1 MSLTTRRTILKGLA
15 GAGAAAA
22 VSGFPFV
29 NRLAL
34 GQQSLKLGVVVPQTG
49 PMALEAQEMLA
60 ATQIAVE
67 DVNADGGVM
76 GRKVET
82 VIRDSEFKPEVAKRK
97 ATELVEVEKA
107 PFLVGAIVGFE
118 GIAMAEVGCKNDV
131 IVSFFG
137 QNFLTVKGKMC
148 KYQFGN
154 NLSPYQTAAAAAHFV
169 TEQKMGK
176 KWHMLANN
184 YSWPQMFERAYSLVA
199 KQVGADWT
207 GVTWAPLGTR
217 DFLPF
222 LPKVAA
228 AKADVVFIT
237 TWAADQVACAKQV
250 QEFGLAKQARVIHS
264 ITELTFAEAAG
275 AGVYDGFYSGM
286 PWYWHLK
293 DKYPAAKK
301 YYDRHLALRKRAL
314 VMGPDCGTAILDGV
328 PLGFANAVRRGPIG
342 LAGASGTGLQQVV
355 CLIDRL
361 GMGISQAIGVGGRDL
376 DERIGGLMMLAALDR
391 LADDSGTTV
400 IVLISKPP
408 SPLGAKAASRKPRK
422 VRLSVY
428 WAL

>member
-1 MSLTTRRTILKGLA
+1 M
-15 GAGAAAA
+15 
-22 VSGFPFV
+22 
-29 NRLAL
+29 
-34 GQQSLKLGVVVPQTG
+34 VV
-49 PMALEAQEMLA
+49 
-60 ATQIAVE
+60 
-67 DVNADGGVM
+67 
-76 GRKVET
+76 
-82 VIRDSEFKPEVAKRK
+82 RDSEFKPEVAKRK

-131 IVSFFG
+131 IVCFFG

-154 NLSPYQTAAAAAHFV
+154 NLTPYQTAAAAARFV
-169 TEQKMGK
+169 DAQKLGK

-199 KQVGADWT
+199 KQVGAEWT

-250 QEFGLAKQARVIHS
+250 QEFGLAKHSQVIHS

-275 AGVYDGFYSGM
+275 KGVYENFYSGM
-286 PWYWHLK
+286 PWYWHLR
-293 DKYPAAKK
+293 DKFPAARK
-301 YYDRHLALRKRAL
+301 YYDRHYALRKRAPGGYTASTYSTVRVL
-314 VMGPDCGTAILDGV
+314 LDTAREVKSTDTDKVTRALEGRKFQYLKGPEEIRACDHVNIQDVYLC
-328 PLGFANAVRRGPIG
+328 RGKS
-342 LAGASGTGLQQVV
+342 ASAMKDAWDFFDIV
-355 CLIDRL
+355 
-361 GMGISQAIGVGGRDL
+361 QAVGGEVVAESCEGEGFDPK
-376 DERIGGLMMLAALDR
+376 
-391 LADDSGTTV
+391 
-400 IVLISKPP
+400 KP
-408 SPLGAKAASRKPRK
+408 
-422 VRLSVY
+422 LSQQI
-428 WAL
+428 

>member
-1 MSLTTRRTILKGLA
+1 MMQTTRRTILKALA
-15 GAGAAAA
+15 GAGAATA

-34 GQQSLKLGVVVPQTG
+34 GQQPIKLGVVLPMTG
-49 PMALEAQEMLA
+49 PMALEAQEMLT
-60 ATQIAVE
+60 ATQLAVE
-67 DVNADGGVM
+67 DANAEGGVM
-76 GRKVET
+76 GRKVEI
-82 VIRDSEFKPEVAKRK
+82 VVRDSEFKPEVAKRK
-97 ATELVEVEKA
+97 ATELVEVEKS

-118 GIAMAEVGCKNDV
+118 GIAMAEVGCKNEV

-154 NLSPYQTAAAAAHFV
+154 NLTPYQTAASAARFV
-169 TEQKMGK
+169 SEQKMGK

-184 YSWPQMFERAYSLVA
+184 YSWPQMFERAYSIVA
-199 KQVGADWT
+199 KQVGAEWT

-250 QEFGLAKQARVIHS
+250 QEFGLAKQAQVIHS

-275 AGVYDGFYSGM
+275 KGVYEGFYSGM

-293 DKYPAAKK
+293 DKYPAAQK
-301 YYDRHLALRKRAL
+301 YYERHFAQRKRAPSGYTASAYSTVRVL
-314 VMGPDCGTAILDGV
+314 LDTARETNSLDTEKVTRALEGRKQQYLKGPEQIRACDHVNIQDVYLCKGKSAAAMKDAWDFYDIV
-328 PLGFANAVRRGPIG
+328 
-342 LAGASGTGLQQVV
+342 
-355 CLIDRL
+355 
-361 GMGISQAIGVGGRDL
+361 QAVGGEVTSESCEGEGFDPKR
-376 DERIGGLMMLAALDR
+376 
-391 LADDSGTTV
+391 
-400 IVLISKPP
+400 
-408 SPLGAKAASRKPRK
+408 PLSQQI
-422 VRLSVY
+422 
-428 WAL
+428 

>member
-1 MSLTTRRTILKGLA
+1 MGLTSRRTILKTLA
-15 GAGAAAA
+15 GAGAATA

-34 GQQSLKLGVVVPQTG
+34 GQAAIKLGVVVPMTG

-67 DVNADGGVM
+67 DVNASGGVM

-97 ATELVEVEKA
+97 ATELIEVEKA

-137 QNFLTVKGKMC
+137 QNFLTIKGKMC

-154 NLSPYQTAAAAAHFV
+154 NLTPYQTAAAAAHFV
-169 TEQKMGK
+169 NEQKMGK
-176 KWHMLANN
+176 RWHMLANN

-275 AGVYDGFYSGM
+275 AGVYENFYSGM

-293 DKYPAAKK
+293 DKFPAAKR
-301 YYDRHLALRKRAL
+301 YYDRHVALRKRAPSGYTASTYSTVRL
-314 VMGPDCGTAILDGV
+314 LLETANEVKSLETDRVTRALEGRKFQHLKGPEQIRACDHVNMQEVFLCKGK
-328 PLGFANAVRRGPIG
+328 P
-342 LAGASGTGLQQVV
+342 ASAMKDAWDFFDIVQ
-355 CLIDRL
+355 
-361 GMGISQAIGVGGRDL
+361 SVGG
-376 DERIGGLMMLAALDR
+376 E
-391 LADDSGTTV
+391 TT
-400 IVLISKPP
+400 SESCEGEGFDPKKP
-408 SPLGAKAASRKPRK
+408 
-422 VRLSVY
+422 LSQQI
-428 WAL
+428 

>member
-1 MSLTTRRTILKGLA
+1 MSPTTRRTILKGLA
-15 GAGAAAA
+15 AAGAVTT

-34 GQQSLKLGVVVPQTG
+34 GQQPLKLGVVVPQTG

-67 DVNADGGVM
+67 DVNAEGGVL
-76 GRKVET
+76 GRKVEM
-82 VIRDSEFKPEVAKRK
+82 VVRDSEFKPEVAKRK

-131 IVSFFG
+131 IVCFFG

-154 NLSPYQTAAAAAHFV
+154 NLTPYQTAAAAARFV
-169 TEQKMGK
+169 DAQKLGK

-199 KQVGADWT
+199 KQVGAEWT

-250 QEFGLAKQARVIHS
+250 QEFGLAKHSQVIHS

-275 AGVYDGFYSGM
+275 KGVYENFYSGM
-286 PWYWHLK
+286 PWYWHLR
-293 DKYPAAKK
+293 DKFPAAKK
-301 YYDRHLALRKRAL
+301 YYDRHYALRKRAPGGYTASTYSTVRVL
-314 VMGPDCGTAILDGV
+314 LDTAREVKSTDTDKVTRALEGRKFQYLKGPEEIRACDHVNIQDVYLC
-328 PLGFANAVRRGPIG
+328 RGKS
-342 LAGASGTGLQQVV
+342 ASAMKDAWDFFDIV
-355 CLIDRL
+355 
-361 GMGISQAIGVGGRDL
+361 QAVGGEVVAESCEGEGFDPK
-376 DERIGGLMMLAALDR
+376 
-391 LADDSGTTV
+391 
-400 IVLISKPP
+400 KP
-408 SPLGAKAASRKPRK
+408 
-422 VRLSVY
+422 LSQQI
-428 WAL
+428 

>member
-1 MSLTTRRTILKGLA
+1 MSRTTRRTILKGLA
-15 GAGAAAA
+15 AGAVTT
-22 VSGFPFV
+22 VSGLPFV

-34 GQQSLKLGVVVPQTG
+34 GQQPLKLGVVVPQTG

-67 DVNADGGVM
+67 DVNAEGGVL
-76 GRKVET
+76 GRKVEM
-82 VIRDSEFKPEVAKRK
+82 VVRDSEFKPEVAKRK

-131 IVSFFG
+131 IVCFFG

-154 NLSPYQTAAAAAHFV
+154 NLTPYQTAAAAARFV
-169 TEQKMGK
+169 DAQKLGK
-176 KWHMLANN
+176 RWHMLANN

-199 KQVGADWT
+199 KQVGAEWT

-250 QEFGLAKQARVIHS
+250 QEFGLAKHSQVIHS

-275 AGVYDGFYSGM
+275 KGVYENFYSGM
-286 PWYWHLK
+286 PWYWHLR
-293 DKYPAAKK
+293 DKFPAAKK
-301 YYDRHLALRKRAL
+301 YYDRHYALRKRAPGGYTASTYSTVRVL
-314 VMGPDCGTAILDGV
+314 LDTAREVKSTDTDKVTRALEGRKFQYLKGPEEIRACDHVNIQDVYLC
-328 PLGFANAVRRGPIG
+328 RGKS
-342 LAGASGTGLQQVV
+342 ASAMKDAWDFFDIV
-355 CLIDRL
+355 
-361 GMGISQAIGVGGRDL
+361 QAVGGEVVAESCEGEGFDPK
-376 DERIGGLMMLAALDR
+376 
-391 LADDSGTTV
+391 
-400 IVLISKPP
+400 KP
-408 SPLGAKAASRKPRK
+408 
-422 VRLSVY
+422 LSQQI
-428 WAL
+428 

>member
-1 MSLTTRRTILKGLA
+1 MSDTMRRTILKGLA
-15 GAGAAAA
+15 GAGAATA

-29 NRLAL
+29 NRQAL
-34 GQQSLKLGVVVPQTG
+34 GQQPIKLGVIVPITG

-76 GRKVET
+76 GRKVEM
-82 VIRDSEFKPEVAKRK
+82 VVRDSEFKPEVAKRK
-97 ATELVEVEKA
+97 ATELIEVEKA

-118 GIAMAEVGCKNDV
+118 GIALSEVGCKSEV
-131 IVSFFG
+131 VVSFFG

-154 NLSPYQTAAAAAHFV
+154 NLTPYQTAAAAARFV
-169 TEQKMGK
+169 AQQKMGK

-184 YSWPQMFERAYSLVA
+184 YSWPQMFERAYKIVA
-199 KQVGADWT
+199 KDVGAEWS

-228 AKADVVFIT
+228 AKADVVFVT
-237 TWAADQVACAKQV
+237 TWAADQVACTKQV
-250 QEFGLAKQARVIHS
+250 QEFGLARQSQVIHS

-275 AGVYDGFYSGM
+275 KGVYESFYVGM

-293 DKYPAAKK
+293 DKYPAAKR
-301 YYDRHLALRKRAL
+301 YYDRHYALRKRAPSGYTASSYSTVRVL
-314 VMGPDCGTAILDGV
+314 LDTARDVKSLESEKLMRALEGRKFQYLKGPEQIRACDHVNIQDSFLC
-328 PLGFANAVRRGPIG
+328 RG
-342 LAGASGTGLQQVV
+342 
-355 CLIDRL
+355 
-361 GMGISQAIGVGGRDL
+361 
-376 DERIGGLMMLAALDR
+376 
-391 LADDSGTTV
+391 
-400 IVLISKPP
+400 
-408 SPLGAKAASRKPRK
+408 KAASAMKDDWDFFDIVQAVGGDVISESCESEGFDPKKP
-422 VRLSVY
+422 LSQQI
-428 WAL
+428 

>member
-1 MSLTTRRTILKGLA
+1 MSHATRRAVLKGLT
-15 GAGAAAA
+15 GLGAAAS

-34 GQQSLKLGVVVPQTG
+34 GQQPIKLGVVVPQTG
-49 PMALEAQEMLA
+49 PMALESQEMLA

-67 DVNADGGVM
+67 DVNADGGVV
-76 GRKVET
+76 GRKVEM
-82 VIRDSEFKPEVAKRK
+82 VVRDSEFKPEVAKRK

-107 PFLVGAIVGFE
+107 AFLVGAIVGFE

-154 NLSPYQTAAAAAHFV
+154 NLTPYQTAAAAARFV
-169 TEQKMGK
+169 DAQKMGK

-199 KQVGADWT
+199 KQVGAEWT

-250 QEFGLAKQARVIHS
+250 QEFGLAKQSQVIHS

-275 AGVYDGFYSGM
+275 KGVHENFYSGM

-301 YYDRHLALRKRAL
+301 YYDRHLALRKRAPSGYTASTYSTVRVL
-314 VMGPDCGTAILDGV
+314 LDTAREVKSLDTDKVTRALEGRKFQYLKGPEEIRACDHV
-328 PLGFANAVRRGPIG
+328 N
-342 LAGASGTGLQQVV
+342 LQEVYLCKGKSAAAMKDAWDFYDIV
-355 CLIDRL
+355 
-361 GMGISQAIGVGGRDL
+361 QAVGGDMVAETCEGEGF
-376 DERIGGLMMLAALDR
+376 DPK
-391 LADDSGTTV
+391 
-400 IVLISKPP
+400 KP
-408 SPLGAKAASRKPRK
+408 
-422 VRLSVY
+422 LS
-428 WAL
+428 AQI

>member
-1 MSLTTRRTILKGLA
+1 MSLTTRRTMLKGLA
-15 GAGAAAA
+15 GAGAAVT

-34 GQQSLKLGVVVPQTG
+34 GQQPIKLGVVIPQTG

-76 GRKVET
+76 GRKVDL
-82 VIRDSEFKPEVAKRK
+82 VVRDSEFKPEVAKRK

-107 PFLVGAIVGFE
+107 AFLVGAIVGFE

-131 IVSFFG
+131 IVSFYG

-154 NLSPYQTAAAAAHFV
+154 NLTPYQTAAAAARFV
-169 TEQKMGK
+169 DAQKMGK

-199 KQVGADWT
+199 KQVGAEWT

-250 QEFGLAKQARVIHS
+250 QEFGLARQAQVIHS

-275 AGVYDGFYSGM
+275 KGVYENFYSGM

-301 YYDRHLALRKRAL
+301 YYDRHYALRKRAPSGYTASTYSTVRVL
-314 VMGPDCGTAILDGV
+314 LDTAREVKSLDTEKVTRALEGRKFQYLKGPEEIRACDHVNIQEVFLCKGKSAAAMKDAWDFYDIV
-328 PLGFANAVRRGPIG
+328 
-342 LAGASGTGLQQVV
+342 
-355 CLIDRL
+355 
-361 GMGISQAIGVGGRDL
+361 QAVGG
-376 DERIGGLMMLAALDR
+376 E
-391 LADDSGTTV
+391 
-400 IVLISKPP
+400 IVAESCEGEGFDPKKP
-408 SPLGAKAASRKPRK
+408 
-422 VRLSVY
+422 LSQQI
-428 WAL
+428 

>member
-1 MSLTTRRTILKGLA
+1 MMQSTRRTVLKSLA
-15 GAGAAAA
+15 GAGAATA
-22 VSGFPFV
+22 VSGFPLV

-34 GQQSLKLGVVVPQTG
+34 GQQPIKLGVVIPQTG
-49 PMALEAQEMLA
+49 PMALESQEMLA

-76 GRKVET
+76 GRKVEL
-82 VIRDSEFKPEVAKRK
+82 VVRDSEFKPEVAKRK
-97 ATELVEVEKA
+97 ATELIEVEKA
-107 PFLVGAIVGFE
+107 AFLVGAIVGFE

-131 IVSFFG
+131 IVSFYG

-169 TEQKMGK
+169 AQQKMGK

-184 YSWPQMFERAYSLVA
+184 YSWPQMFERAYSIVA
-199 KQVGADWT
+199 KQVGAEWT

-228 AKADVVFIT
+228 ARADVVFIT

-250 QEFGLAKQARVIHS
+250 QEFGLAKQAQVIHS

-275 AGVYDGFYSGM
+275 KGVYEGFYSGM

-293 DKYPAAKK
+293 DKYPAAQK
-301 YYDRHLALRKRAL
+301 YYERHFAQRKRAPSGYTASAYSTVRVL
-314 VMGPDCGTAILDGV
+314 LDTARETNSLDTEKVTRALEGRKHQYLKGPEQIRACDHVNIQDVYLCKGKSAAAMKDAWDFYDIV
-328 PLGFANAVRRGPIG
+328 
-342 LAGASGTGLQQVV
+342 
-355 CLIDRL
+355 
-361 GMGISQAIGVGGRDL
+361 QAVGGEVTSESCEGEGFDPKR
-376 DERIGGLMMLAALDR
+376 
-391 LADDSGTTV
+391 
-400 IVLISKPP
+400 
-408 SPLGAKAASRKPRK
+408 PLSQQI
-422 VRLSVY
+422 
-428 WAL
+428 

>member
-1 MSLTTRRTILKGLA
+1 MKPTTRRTMLKTLA
-15 GAGAAAA
+15 GAGAVSA

-34 GQQSLKLGVVVPQTG
+34 GQQALKVGVVVPMTG
-49 PMALEAQEMLA
+49 PMALEAQEMLT

-67 DVNADGGVM
+67 DVNAAGGVM

-97 ATELVEVEKA
+97 ATELIEVEKA
-107 PFLVGAIVGFE
+107 AFLVGAIVGFE

-131 IVSFFG
+131 IVAFFG
-137 QNFLTVKGKMC
+137 QNFLTIKGKMC

-154 NLSPYQTAAAAAHFV
+154 NLTPYQTAAAAAHFV
-169 TEQKMGK
+169 NAQKMGK

-199 KQVGADWT
+199 KEVGAEWT

-275 AGVYDGFYSGM
+275 AGVYENFYSGM

-293 DKYPAAKK
+293 DKFPAAKR
-301 YYDRHLALRKRAL
+301 YYDRHVALRKRAPSGYTASTYSTVRL
-314 VMGPDCGTAILDGV
+314 LLETANEVKSLETDKVTRALEGRKFQHLKGPEQIRACDHVNLQEVYLCKGK
-328 PLGFANAVRRGPIG
+328 P
-342 LAGASGTGLQQVV
+342 AGAMKDAWDFFDIVQSVSGETISESCEGEGFDSKKPLSQQ
-355 CLIDRL
+355 I
-361 GMGISQAIGVGGRDL
+361 
-376 DERIGGLMMLAALDR
+376 
-391 LADDSGTTV
+391 
-400 IVLISKPP
+400 
-408 SPLGAKAASRKPRK
+408 
-422 VRLSVY
+422 
-428 WAL
+428 

>member
-1 MSLTTRRTILKGLA
+1 MSQTTRRTILKRLAAA
-15 GAGAAAA
+15 GAVTT

-34 GQQSLKLGVVVPQTG
+34 GQQPLKLGVVVPQTG

-67 DVNADGGVM
+67 DVNAEGGVL
-76 GRKVET
+76 GRKVEM
-82 VIRDSEFKPEVAKRK
+82 VVRDSEFKPEVAKRK

-131 IVSFFG
+131 IVCFFG

-154 NLSPYQTAAAAAHFV
+154 NLTPYQTAAAAARFV
-169 TEQKMGK
+169 DAQKLGK

-199 KQVGADWT
+199 KQVGAEWT

-250 QEFGLAKQARVIHS
+250 QEFGLAKHSQVIHS

-275 AGVYDGFYSGM
+275 KGVYENFYSGM
-286 PWYWHLK
+286 PWYWHLR
-293 DKYPAAKK
+293 DKFPAARK
-301 YYDRHLALRKRAL
+301 YYERHYALRKRAPGGYTASTYSTVRVL
-314 VMGPDCGTAILDGV
+314 LDTAREVKSTDTDKVTRALEGRKFQYLKGPEEIRACDHVNIQDVYLC
-328 PLGFANAVRRGPIG
+328 RGKS
-342 LAGASGTGLQQVV
+342 ASAMKDAWDFFDIV
-355 CLIDRL
+355 
-361 GMGISQAIGVGGRDL
+361 QAVGGEVVAESCEGEGFDPK
-376 DERIGGLMMLAALDR
+376 
-391 LADDSGTTV
+391 
-400 IVLISKPP
+400 KP
-408 SPLGAKAASRKPRK
+408 
-422 VRLSVY
+422 LSQQI
-428 WAL
+428 

>member
-1 MSLTTRRTILKGLA
+1 MSHATRRTVLKGLA
-15 GAGAAAA
+15 GVGAATAIT
-22 VSGFPFV
+22 GFPFV

-34 GQQSLKLGVVVPQTG
+34 GQQPIKLGVVIPQTG
-49 PMALEAQEMLA
+49 PMALESQEMLA

-67 DVNADGGVM
+67 DVNAEGGVL
-76 GRKVET
+76 GRKVEL
-82 VIRDSEFKPEVAKRK
+82 VVRDSEFKPEVAKRK

-107 PFLVGAIVGFE
+107 AFLVGAIVGFE

-154 NLSPYQTAAAAAHFV
+154 NLTPYQTAAAAARFV
-169 TEQKMGK
+169 DAQKLGK

-250 QEFGLAKQARVIHS
+250 QEFGLARQAHVIHS

-275 AGVYDGFYSGM
+275 KGVYENFYSGM

-301 YYDRHLALRKRAL
+301 YYDRHYALRKRAPSGYTASTYSTVRVL
-314 VMGPDCGTAILDGV
+314 LDTAREVKSLDTDKVTRALEGRKFQYLKGPEEIRACDHVNIQEVYLCKGKSAAAMKDAWDFYDIV
-328 PLGFANAVRRGPIG
+328 
-342 LAGASGTGLQQVV
+342 
-355 CLIDRL
+355 
-361 GMGISQAIGVGGRDL
+361 QAVGGDVVAESCEGEGF
-376 DERIGGLMMLAALDR
+376 DAK
-391 LADDSGTTV
+391 
-400 IVLISKPP
+400 KP
-408 SPLGAKAASRKPRK
+408 
-422 VRLSVY
+422 LSQQI
-428 WAL
+428 

>member
-1 MSLTTRRTILKGLA
+1 MSQTTRRIILKGLA
-15 GAGAAAA
+15 AAGAVTT
-22 VSGFPFV
+22 VSAFPFV

-34 GQQSLKLGVVVPQTG
+34 GQQPLKLGVVVPQTG

-67 DVNADGGVM
+67 DVNAEGGVL
-76 GRKVET
+76 GRKVEM
-82 VIRDSEFKPEVAKRK
+82 VVRDSEFKPEVAKRK

-131 IVSFFG
+131 IVCFFG

-154 NLSPYQTAAAAAHFV
+154 NLTPYQTAAAAARFV
-169 TEQKMGK
+169 DAQKLGK
-176 KWHMLANN
+176 RWHMLANN

-199 KQVGADWT
+199 KQVGAEWT

-250 QEFGLAKQARVIHS
+250 QEFGLAKHSQVIHS

-275 AGVYDGFYSGM
+275 KGVYENFYSGM
-286 PWYWHLK
+286 PWYWHLR
-293 DKYPAAKK
+293 DKFPAARK
-301 YYDRHLALRKRAL
+301 YYDRHYALRKRAPGGYTASTYSTVRVL
-314 VMGPDCGTAILDGV
+314 LDTAREVKSTDTDKVTRALEGRKFQYLKGPEEIRACDHVNIQDVYLC
-328 PLGFANAVRRGPIG
+328 RGKS
-342 LAGASGTGLQQVV
+342 ASAMKDAWDFFDIV
-355 CLIDRL
+355 
-361 GMGISQAIGVGGRDL
+361 QAVGGEVVAESCEGEGFDPK
-376 DERIGGLMMLAALDR
+376 
-391 LADDSGTTV
+391 
-400 IVLISKPP
+400 KP
-408 SPLGAKAASRKPRK
+408 
-422 VRLSVY
+422 LSQQI
-428 WAL
+428 

>member
-1 MSLTTRRTILKGLA
+1 MNLTTRRTILKGLA
-15 GAGAAAA
+15 GAGAATA
-22 VSGFPFV
+22 VSGLPFV
-29 NRLAL
+29 NRLAR
-34 GQQSLKLGVVVPQTG
+34 GEQAIKVGVVVPMTG

-67 DVNADGGVM
+67 DINAEGGVL

-97 ATELVEVEKA
+97 ATELIEVEKA

-199 KQVGADWT
+199 KQVGAEWT

-250 QEFGLAKQARVIHS
+250 QEFGLARQAQVIHS

-275 AGVYDGFYSGM
+275 KGVYENFYSGM

-293 DKYPAAKK
+293 DKFPAAKR
-301 YYDRHLALRKRAL
+301 YYDRHFALRKRAPGGYTASTYSTVRVL
-314 VMGPDCGTAILDGV
+314 LEAAREAKSLETDKVTRALEGRKFQHLKGPEQIRACDHVNIQDVYLCKGKSAAAMKDAWDFFDIV
-328 PLGFANAVRRGPIG
+328 
-342 LAGASGTGLQQVV
+342 
-355 CLIDRL
+355 
-361 GMGISQAIGVGGRDL
+361 QAVGG
-376 DERIGGLMMLAALDR
+376 E
-391 LADDSGTTV
+391 TTAE
-400 IVLISKPP
+400 SCEGEGFDPKQ
-408 SPLGAKAASRKPRK
+408 PLSQQI
-422 VRLSVY
+422 
-428 WAL
+428 

>member
-1 MSLTTRRTILKGLA
+1 MSQTTRRIILKGLA
-15 GAGAAAA
+15 AAGAVTT
-22 VSGFPFV
+22 VSAFPFV

-34 GQQSLKLGVVVPQTG
+34 GQQPLKLGVVVPQTG

-67 DVNADGGVM
+67 DVNAEGGVL
-76 GRKVET
+76 GRKVEM
-82 VIRDSEFKPEVAKRK
+82 VVRDSEFKPEVAKRK

-131 IVSFFG
+131 IVCFFG

-154 NLSPYQTAAAAAHFV
+154 NLTPYQTAAAAARFV
-169 TEQKMGK
+169 DAQKLGK

-199 KQVGADWT
+199 KQVGAEWT

-250 QEFGLAKQARVIHS
+250 QEFGLAKHSQVIHS

-275 AGVYDGFYSGM
+275 KGVYENFYSGM
-286 PWYWHLK
+286 PWYWHLR
-293 DKYPAAKK
+293 DKFPAAKK
-301 YYDRHLALRKRAL
+301 YYDRHYALRKRAPGGYTASTYSTVRVL
-314 VMGPDCGTAILDGV
+314 LDTAREVKSTDTDKVTRALEGRKFQYLKGPEEIRACDHVNIQDVYLC
-328 PLGFANAVRRGPIG
+328 RGKS
-342 LAGASGTGLQQVV
+342 ASAMKDAWDFFDIV
-355 CLIDRL
+355 
-361 GMGISQAIGVGGRDL
+361 QAVGGEVVAESCEGEGFDPK
-376 DERIGGLMMLAALDR
+376 
-391 LADDSGTTV
+391 
-400 IVLISKPP
+400 KP
-408 SPLGAKAASRKPRK
+408 
-422 VRLSVY
+422 LSQQI
-428 WAL
+428 

>member
-1 MSLTTRRTILKGLA
+1 MTQVTRRTMLKGLA
-15 GAGAAAA
+15 GAGAATA

-34 GQQSLKLGVVVPQTG
+34 GDQAIKLGVVVPMTG

-60 ATQIAVE
+60 ATQIAID
-67 DVNADGGVM
+67 DVNAAGGVM
-76 GRKVET
+76 GRKVEP
-82 VIRDSEFKPEVAKRK
+82 VVRDSEFKPEVAKRK
-97 ATELVEVEKA
+97 ATELIEVEKA

-154 NLSPYQTAAAAAHFV
+154 NLSPYQTAAAAARFV
-169 TEQKMGK
+169 DAQKMGK

-199 KQVGADWT
+199 KQVGAEWT

-250 QEFGLAKQARVIHS
+250 QEFGLARHAQVIHS

-275 AGVYDGFYSGM
+275 KGVYENFYSGM
-286 PWYWHLK
+286 PWYWQLK
-293 DKYPAAKK
+293 DKFPEAKR
-301 YYDRHLALRKRAL
+301 YYDRHFALRKRAPGGYTASTYSTVRVL
-314 VMGPDCGTAILDGV
+314 LDTARGEKSLETDKITRALEGRKFQYLKGPEQIRACDHVNIQDVYLCKGKSAAAMKDAWDFFDIV
-328 PLGFANAVRRGPIG
+328 
-342 LAGASGTGLQQVV
+342 
-355 CLIDRL
+355 
-361 GMGISQAIGVGGRDL
+361 QAVGGDATAESC
-376 DERIGGLMMLAALDR
+376 DGEGFDPK
-391 LADDSGTTV
+391 
-400 IVLISKPP
+400 KP
-408 SPLGAKAASRKPRK
+408 
-422 VRLSVY
+422 LSQQI
-428 WAL
+428 

>member
-1 MSLTTRRTILKGLA
+1 MAEMTRRTILKGIV
-15 GAGAAAA
+15 GAGSAAAA
-22 VSGFPFV
+22 SGFPFV

-34 GQQSLKLGVVVPQTG
+34 GQQPLKLGALYPFTG

-60 ATQIAVE
+60 ASQIAVE

-76 GRKVET
+76 GRKVELVT
-82 VIRDSEFKPEVAKRK
+82 RDSEFKPEVTKRK
-97 ATELVEVEKA
+97 ATELLDVEKA
-107 PFLVGAIVGFE
+107 PFLVGALVGFE
-118 GIAMAEVGCKNDV
+118 GIALSEVGCKNEV
-131 IVSFFG
+131 VVAFFG

-154 NLSPYQTAAAAAHFV
+154 NLTPYQTAASAARFAAQ
-169 TEQKMGK
+169 QKMGK

-184 YSWPQMFERAYSLVA
+184 YSWPQMFERAYSIVA
-199 KQVGADWT
+199 KQVGAEWT

-250 QEFGLAKQARVIHS
+250 QEFGLARQAQVIHS

-275 AGVYDGFYSGM
+275 KGVYENFYTGM

-293 DKYPAAKK
+293 DQYPASKR
-301 YYDRHLALRKRAL
+301 YYDRHFALRERAPSGYAASTYSTVRVLLDTAREIKSLESDKIVRAL
-314 VMGPDCGTAILDGV
+314 EGRKFQYLKGPEHIRACDHVNIQDVYLCKGKSSAAMKDDWDYFDIV
-328 PLGFANAVRRGPIG
+328 
-342 LAGASGTGLQQVV
+342 
-355 CLIDRL
+355 
-361 GMGISQAIGVGGRDL
+361 QAVGG
-376 DERIGGLMMLAALDR
+376 E
-391 LADDSGTTV
+391 DSAETCASEGFDPK
-400 IVLISKPP
+400 KP
-408 SPLGAKAASRKPRK
+408 
-422 VRLSVY
+422 LSQQI
-428 WAL
+428 

>member
-1 MSLTTRRTILKGLA
+1 MSPTTRRTILKGLA
-15 GAGAAAA
+15 AAGAVTT
-22 VSGFPFV
+22 VSEFPFV

-34 GQQSLKLGVVVPQTG
+34 GQQPLKLGVVVPQTG

-67 DVNADGGVM
+67 DVNAEGGVL
-76 GRKVET
+76 GRKVEM
-82 VIRDSEFKPEVAKRK
+82 VVRDSEFKPEVAKRK

-131 IVSFFG
+131 IVCFFG

-154 NLSPYQTAAAAAHFV
+154 NLTPYQTAAAAARFV
-169 TEQKMGK
+169 DAQKMGK

-199 KQVGADWT
+199 KQVGAEWT

-250 QEFGLAKQARVIHS
+250 QEFGLAKHSQVIHS

-275 AGVYDGFYSGM
+275 KGVYENFYSGM
-286 PWYWHLK
+286 PWYWHLR
-293 DKYPAAKK
+293 DKFPAAKK
-301 YYDRHLALRKRAL
+301 YYDRHYALRKRAPGGYTASTYSTVRVL
-314 VMGPDCGTAILDGV
+314 LDTAREVKSTDTDKVTRALEGRKFQYLKGPEEIRACDHVNIQDVYLC
-328 PLGFANAVRRGPIG
+328 RGKS
-342 LAGASGTGLQQVV
+342 ASAMKDAWDFFDIV
-355 CLIDRL
+355 
-361 GMGISQAIGVGGRDL
+361 QAVGGEVVAESCEGEGFDPK
-376 DERIGGLMMLAALDR
+376 
-391 LADDSGTTV
+391 
-400 IVLISKPP
+400 KP
-408 SPLGAKAASRKPRK
+408 
-422 VRLSVY
+422 LSQQI
-428 WAL
+428 

>member
-1 MSLTTRRTILKGLA
+1 MNKTTRRGVLKTLV
-15 GAGAAAA
+15 GAGAAAT
-22 VSGFPFV
+22 VTGFPFV

-34 GQQSLKLGVVVPQTG
+34 GQAPIKLGVVVPQTG

-67 DVNADGGVM
+67 DVNAEGGVL
-76 GRKVET
+76 GRKVEM
-82 VIRDSEFKPEVAKRK
+82 VVRDSEFKPEVAKRK

-154 NLSPYQTAAAAAHFV
+154 NLTPYQTAAAAARFV
-169 TEQKMGK
+169 DAQKMGK

-199 KQVGADWT
+199 KQVGAEWT

-250 QEFGLAKQARVIHS
+250 QEFGLAKQSQVIHS

-275 AGVYDGFYSGM
+275 KGVYENFYSGM

-301 YYDRHLALRKRAL
+301 YYDRHFALRKRAPSGYTASTYSTVRVL
-314 VMGPDCGTAILDGV
+314 LDTAREVKSLETDKVTRALEGRKFQYLKGPEEIRACDHVNIQEVFLCKGKSAAAMKDAWDYYDIV
-328 PLGFANAVRRGPIG
+328 
-342 LAGASGTGLQQVV
+342 
-355 CLIDRL
+355 
-361 GMGISQAIGVGGRDL
+361 QAVGGPVVAESCEGEGFDP
-376 DERIGGLMMLAALDR
+376 G
-391 LADDSGTTV
+391 
-400 IVLISKPP
+400 KP
-408 SPLGAKAASRKPRK
+408 
-422 VRLSVY
+422 LS
-428 WAL
+428 AQI

>member
-1 MSLTTRRTILKGLA
+1 MSPTTRRTILKGLA
-15 GAGAAAA
+15 AAGAVTT

-34 GQQSLKLGVVVPQTG
+34 GQQPLKLGVVVPQTG

-67 DVNADGGVM
+67 DVNAEGGVL
-76 GRKVET
+76 GRKVEM
-82 VIRDSEFKPEVAKRK
+82 VVRDSEFKPEVAKRK

-131 IVSFFG
+131 IVCFFG

-154 NLSPYQTAAAAAHFV
+154 NLTPYQTAAAAARFV
-169 TEQKMGK
+169 DAQKLGK
-176 KWHMLANN
+176 RWHMLANN

-199 KQVGADWT
+199 KQVGAEWT

-250 QEFGLAKQARVIHS
+250 QEFGLAKHSQVIHS

-275 AGVYDGFYSGM
+275 KGVYENFYSGM
-286 PWYWHLK
+286 PWYWHLR
-293 DKYPAAKK
+293 DKFPAAKK
-301 YYDRHLALRKRAL
+301 YYDRHYALRKRAPGGYTASTYSTVRVL
-314 VMGPDCGTAILDGV
+314 LDTAREVKSTDTDKVTRALEGRKFQYLKGPEEIRACDHVNIQDVYLC
-328 PLGFANAVRRGPIG
+328 RGKS
-342 LAGASGTGLQQVV
+342 ASAMKDAWDFFDIV
-355 CLIDRL
+355 
-361 GMGISQAIGVGGRDL
+361 QAVGGEVVAESCEGEGFDPK
-376 DERIGGLMMLAALDR
+376 
-391 LADDSGTTV
+391 
-400 IVLISKPP
+400 KP
-408 SPLGAKAASRKPRK
+408 
-422 VRLSVY
+422 LSQQI
-428 WAL
+428 

>member
-1 MSLTTRRTILKGLA
+1 MSHATRRTVLKGLT
-15 GAGAAAA
+15 GLGAAAA

-34 GQQSLKLGVVVPQTG
+34 GQQPIKLGVVVPQTG
-49 PMALEAQEMLA
+49 PMALESQEMLA

-67 DVNADGGVM
+67 DVNADGGVL
-76 GRKVET
+76 GRKVEM
-82 VIRDSEFKPEVAKRK
+82 VVRDSEFKPEVAKRK

-107 PFLVGAIVGFE
+107 AFLVGAIVGFE

-154 NLSPYQTAAAAAHFV
+154 NLTPYQTAAAAARFV
-169 TEQKMGK
+169 DAQKMGK

-199 KQVGADWT
+199 KQVGAEWT

-250 QEFGLAKQARVIHS
+250 QEFGLAKQSQVIHS

-275 AGVYDGFYSGM
+275 KGVYENFYSGM

-301 YYDRHLALRKRAL
+301 YYDRHYAMRKRAPSGYTASTYSTVRVL
-314 VMGPDCGTAILDGV
+314 LDTAREVKSLDTDKVTRALEGRKFQYLKGPEEI
-328 PLGFANAVRRGPIG
+328 RGCDHVN
-342 LAGASGTGLQQVV
+342 LQEVYLCKGKSAAAMKDAWDFYDIV
-355 CLIDRL
+355 
-361 GMGISQAIGVGGRDL
+361 QAVGGDMVAETCEGEGF
-376 DERIGGLMMLAALDR
+376 DPK
-391 LADDSGTTV
+391 
-400 IVLISKPP
+400 KP
-408 SPLGAKAASRKPRK
+408 
-422 VRLSVY
+422 LS
-428 WAL
+428 AQI